1 MLEGKLGIPKHVS
14 RPKSKYHKIDRPLGT
29 ARKPITEDTP
39 LSLREQQ
46 FLKIYVGT
54 GDPIKALKT
63 MGIQRASTGAYRNM
77 VDKILSQ
84 PNIQKELKSIMAEI
98 KDNTIMDAREVMQYF
113 TSVAR
118 GEVKDQFGLD
128 APLTERTKAAVE
140 IAKRTVDIDIKR
152 ELQEEATATPVI
164 SVKLIRD

>member
-1 MLEGKLGIPKHVS
+1 MLEGKLGIPKY
-14 RPKSKYHKIDRPLGT
+14 KSKPKRTYCRIERPLGT

-63 MGIQRASTGAYRNM
+63 IGIVRSSNEAYRRL
-77 VDKILSQ
+77 VEKILSQ

-98 KDNTIMDAREVMQYF
+98 KDNTVMDAREVMQYF
-113 TSVAR
+113 TAVAR

-152 ELQEEATATPVI
+152 ELQEEAMTTPVI